1 MERDVTRITG
11 DRSARKIGEAP
22 DLGRVLRSP
31 QSGTSRKRGALT
43 AAGRKRRRNRTIMA
57 WSVVFAVVS
66 IGFVMFFV
74 ISHFRSLAPAP
85 ETTARPAPDVP
96 DLDSIFSD
104 ESAQE
109 SETPGEEASLEF
121 VKAALSNRDPGR
133 INGFFKLPGDKT
145 PDDAIRILAGI
156 GDREGT
162 VSKTHW
168 LGTAFANGTFMN
180 QVVVHMEKDGRSV
193 NRLAQ
198 LVPQA
203 DGEWRI
209 DFDSYIRAT
218 SADWESILS
227 GKSPFS
233 TVRVFVATDHYYN
246 GIFSDDTVWQAYAL
260 VSPDTDEILYAYA
273 RRETPHFRA
282 MGKILE
288 SDEPLYRATLEITTL
303 PGSDK
308 RQFQISRVIAENW
321 VVGEKPFDESF

>member
-31 QSGTSRKRGALT
+31 QSGTSLKRGALT

-57 WSVVFAVVS
+57 WSMVLAVVS
-66 IGFVMFFV
+66 IGIVMFFV
-74 ISHFRSLAPAP
+74 ILHFRNLAPAP
-85 ETTARPAPDVP
+85 KRIVHLAPDVP
-96 DLDSIFSD
+96 DLDSIFSED
-104 ESAQE
+104 SGQKTK
-109 SETPGEEASLEF
+109 TPGEEASLEF
-121 VKAALSNRDPGR
+121 VKAALSNHDPGR
-133 INGFFKLPGDKT
+133 TTDFFKLPGDKT
-145 PDDAIRILAGI
+145 PDDAISILVGI

-162 VSKTHW
+162 VSKTDW
-168 LGTAFANGTFMN
+168 LGTAFANGSFMN

-209 DFDSYIRAT
+209 DFDSFIRAT
-218 SADWESILS
+218 SAEWESILS

-233 TVRVFVATDHYYN
+233 TVRVFVALDNYYN
-246 GIFSDDTVWQAYAL
+246 GVFSEDGVWQAYAL
-260 VSPDTDEILYAYA
+260 VSPDTEEILYAYTK
-273 RRETPHFRA
+273 RDTPQFRA

-288 SDEPLYRATLEITTL
+288 SDEPLHRATLEITTL
-303 PGSDK
+303 PGSGK
-308 RQFQISRVIAENW
+308 RQFQISRVFAENW
-321 VVGEKPFDESF
+321 VVGENPFDESF